1 MPSEHLSNLTFVENV
16 DEDDSRIPL
25 TIYATGTEADLKR
38 VADLL
43 SLGHGTVRSPQSNT
57 KPVDIVRPT
66 DIVGLTGDHQWNH
79 GRTAIP
85 QGTPLS

>member
-1 MPSEHLSNLTFVENV
+1 MIATLANLTFVENV
-16 DEDDSRIPL
+16 DEDSSRVPL
-25 TIYATGTEADLKR
+25 TIHATGTEADLR
-38 VADLL
+38 RLASLL
-43 SLGHGTVRSPQSNT
+43 NLAHGRIQSPEIAREDS
-57 KPVDIVRPT
+57 DIVLPT